1 MIQKK
6 MENEEIEI
14 LSTNIK
20 VPEHKLV
27 LNQKLKRTS
36 SSKCCFSCNDFL
48 ILLGIIFIY
57 SLLFLT
63 RYYILSPIEIDY
75 HYKQI
80 NLHPRD
86 LIYIPIVG
94 TNDIHG
100 HFFPVLNKLIL
111 NSTKILT
118 YKTGGIELIY
128 SYVNILREEFG
139 KNRVLYF
146 DAGDHYF
153 GAQDSKLFDGQNFL
167 DFFNFV
173 GLNGTTLGN
182 NDYNYPREWIEKKIK
197 DADFP
202 FLVNNIK
209 EKNIFKKKGILG
221 ENHETSHL
229 YEIKIGKNDVIKIGV
244 IGITIKKREQEDK
257 QFYDIG
263 NKYTWDNIIFE
274 KYHTDLKSESIKLR
288 NMGANAILVLSSIGL
303 NCTSSENRTMNLKI
317 YNKSYIQPSCDKKS
331 IIYKLINKT
340 QPGVIDAIIAGDSKA
355 EVHHWINN
363 IPIMSTNEN
372 SKYINIMYLP
382 FKKINNKFTLVKDEI
397 KIEGPLPL
405 CQQIFLNLKH
415 CEKISKE
422 DFAKSGDLVEY
433 YWHSRRI
440 ELESEF
446 KDKFEKYYTE
456 YEKYSSEKVVKFT
469 GFDTKIKVDYS
480 GDSLLGNLFLDVM
493 KNISQADFSISNSG
507 MFKNEITPGI
517 LSYIDITNMI
527 HESAKL
533 CITEITGNELLTII
547 KNVQIGKYAFY
558 PTSGLKQIISM
569 DKKGNKKVIDVK
581 LYVEEKNIMNGTNCS
596 NSSNIIEVPIIKNK
610 TYIMASNSYIL
621 SEQSGDDFR
630 DKKVL
635 RIIQNKFKSN
645 KIKCEKVELGVL
657 LVNYFHDK
665 EVVNISQEINLNYP
679 RIVIQKEKEKII
691 EKDLNN
697 NIKKELKKHINKEIK
712 NEKPKIIKNEQS
724 EAISNEKPKII
735 HKEKHK
741 HKKF

>member
-14 LSTNIK
+14 LSTKI
-20 VPEHKLV
+20 PEHKLV

-456 YEKYSSEKVVKFT
+456 YEKYSSEKVVKFI

-507 MFKNEITPGI
+507 MFKNEIT
-517 LSYIDITNMI
+517 
-527 HESAKL
+527 
-533 CITEITGNELLTII
+533 
-547 KNVQIGKYAFY
+547 
-558 PTSGLKQIISM
+558 SM

-679 RIVIQKEKEKII
+679 RIVIQKEKEKNI

-735 HKEKHK
+735 QKEKHK